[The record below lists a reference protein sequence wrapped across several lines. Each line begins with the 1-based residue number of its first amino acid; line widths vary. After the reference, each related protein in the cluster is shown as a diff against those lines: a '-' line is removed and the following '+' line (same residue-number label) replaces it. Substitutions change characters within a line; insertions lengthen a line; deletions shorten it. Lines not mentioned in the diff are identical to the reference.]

1 MMNNKTISEFQEKDS
16 LELPLLVK
24 SITKGITQKGAPY
37 ASIVLQDK
45 TGTIDGKIWDI
56 KPEQEEA
63 ITIGQVSKVSCEVLK
78 YNNALQL
85 RIHKI
90 EPMNQSEID
99 LGEYVIASK
108 VSKDDLKE
116 AITSTIDSIQNKN
129 YKALIQGLYEKAGEA
144 FYEYPAA
151 SKNHH
156 SFLGG
161 LATHVVGMVKLANA
175 LCELYP
181 QLNRDLLV
189 SGVLAHDLGKM
200 IELSGPITTEY
211 TLEGKLTGHISILHG
226 RLMQIADELNLG
238 TSEEAILLR
247 HCILS
252 HHGQLEYGSP
262 VVPLVQEA
270 EVLSFIDNLD
280 ARLNTLESAL
290 ESVNPGEF
298 TQRIFAMESRAFY
311 KPKND

>member
-1 MMNNKTISEFQEKDS
+1 MSNKKISEFVEKES
-16 LELPLLVK
+16 LEIPLLVK
-24 SITKGITQKGAPY
+24 SLTKGVTQKGAPY
-37 ASIVLQDK
+37 ASVVLQDS

-56 KPEQEEA
+56 KPELESIIE
-63 ITIGQVSKVSCEVLK
+63 IGKVQLVTCEVLK

-85 RIHKI
+85 RIHRI
-90 EPMNQSEID
+90 DALNQNEINLD
-99 LGEYVIASK
+99 EFVIASK
-108 VSKDDLKE
+108 VSRADLE
-116 AITSTIDSIQNKN
+116 MVITNTISSIKN
-129 YKALIQGLYEKAGEA
+129 DNYRSLIQGLFEMIGDD
-144 FYEYPAA
+144 FYNYPAA

-161 LATHVVGMVKLANA
+161 LATHVVEMIHLADA
-175 LCELYP
+175 LCNLYP

-200 IELSGPITTEY
+200 FELSGPITTEY

-226 RLMQIADELNLG
+226 RLMEIASRLG
-238 TSEEAILLR
+238 LSETEEAILLR

-262 VVPLVQEA
+262 VLPLVQEA
-270 EVLSFIDNLD
+270 EVLAFIDNLD
-280 ARLNTLESAL
+280 ARLNTLETAL
-290 ESVNPGEF
+290 SSVQPGEF
-298 TQRIFAMESRAFY
+298 TQRIFAMENRSFY

>member
-1 MMNNKTISEFQEKDS
+1 MNIKFINEFQDKDS

-24 SITKGITQKGAPY
+24 NITKGITQKGAPY

-45 TGTIDGKIWDI
+45 TGTIDGKMWDI
-56 KPEQEEA
+56 KPEQEA
-63 ITIGQVSKVSCEVLK
+63 VIALGQVQKVSCEVLK

-90 EPMNQSEID
+90 EPINQDEID
-99 LGEYVIASK
+99 LSNYIIASK
-108 VSKDDLKE
+108 VSKNDLKE
-116 AITSTIDSIQNKN
+116 VITTTIESIQNPN
-129 YKALIQGLYEKAGEA
+129 YKALIAGLFDMVGEG

-226 RLMQIADELNLG
+226 RLMQIANELNLG
-238 TSEEAILLR
+238 ETEEAILLR

-290 ESVNPGEF
+290 ESITPGEF
-298 TQRIFAMESRAFY
+298 TQRIFAMENRSFY

>member
-1 MMNNKTISEFQEKDS
+1 MSNKYVSDFQDKDS
-16 LELPLLVK
+16 LEQPLLVK
-24 SITKGITQKGAPY
+24 SLTKGITQKGAPY
-37 ASIVLQDK
+37 ASVVLQDK
-45 TGTIDGKIWDI
+45 TGTIDGKMWDI
-56 KPEQEEA
+56 KPEQEE
-63 ITIGQVSKVSCEVLK
+63 IIQLGQVQKVSCEVLK

-90 EPMNQSEID
+90 EPIDQSLID
-99 LGEYVIASK
+99 LSEYVIASK
-108 VSKDDLKE
+108 VAKADLKE
-116 AITSTIDSIQNKN
+116 VVEDTISSIKNDN
-129 YKALIQGLYEKAGEA
+129 YKALIQGLFTMVGEG

-161 LATHVVGMVKLANA
+161 LATHVVGMVKLANSI
-175 LCELYP
+175 CELYP

-226 RLMQIADELNLG
+226 RLMQIADQCGLG
-238 TSEEAILLR
+238 ESEEAILLR

-262 VVPLVQEA
+262 VLPLVQEA

-290 ESVNPGEF
+290 ESVQPGEF
-298 TQRIFAMESRAFY
+298 TQRIFAMENRSFY

>member
-1 MMNNKTISEFQEKDS
+1 MSNKKINEFVEKES
-16 LELPLLVK
+16 LEVPLLVK
-24 SITKGITQKGAPY
+24 SLTKGVTQKGAPY
-37 ASIVLQDK
+37 ASVVLQDS

-56 KPEQEEA
+56 KPEQEA
-63 ITIGQVSKVSCEVLK
+63 TIEIGKVQLIVCEVLK

-85 RIHKI
+85 RVHKI
-90 EPMNQSEID
+90 EALNQEEINLD
-99 LGEYVIASK
+99 EFVIASK
-108 VSKDDLKE
+108 VSRADLE
-116 AITSTIDSIQNKN
+116 MVINNTISSIENDN
-129 YKALIQGLYEKAGEA
+129 YRKLIEGLFEMIGSE
-144 FYEYPAA
+144 FYNYPAA

-161 LATHVVGMVKLANA
+161 LATHVVEMIHLADA
-175 LCELYP
+175 LCNLYP

-200 IELSGPITTEY
+200 FELSGPITTEY

-226 RLMQIADELNLG
+226 RLMEIASKLG
-238 TSEEAILLR
+238 LAETEEAVLLR

-262 VVPLVQEA
+262 VLPLVQEA
-270 EVLSFIDNLD
+270 EVLAFIDNLD
-280 ARLNTLESAL
+280 ARLNTLETAL
-290 ESVNPGEF
+290 SSVQPGEF
-298 TQRIFAMESRAFY
+298 TQRIFAMESRSFY

>member
-1 MMNNKTISEFQEKDS
+1 MNKYISDFQEKES
-16 LELPLLVK
+16 LELPLLIK

-37 ASIVLQDK
+37 ASVILQDK

-56 KPEQEEA
+56 KPEQEAA
-63 ITIGQVSKVSCEVLK
+63 ITIGQVEKISCEVLK
-78 YNNALQL
+78 YNNSLQL

-90 EPMNQSEID
+90 EPMNQNEID
-99 LGEYVIASK
+99 LSEYVIASK

-116 AITSTIDSIQNKN
+116 AITSTIASIQNKN
-129 YKALIQGLYEKAGEA
+129 YQALINGLYEMAGEA

-226 RLMQIADELNLG
+226 RLMQIADELNIG
-238 TSEEAILLR
+238 ESEEAILLR
-247 HCILS
+247 HCVLS

-290 ESVNPGEF
+290 ESITPGEF
-298 TQRIFAMESRAFY
+298 TQRIFAMENRAFY

>member
-1 MMNNKTISEFQEKDS
+1 MNKYISDFQEKES
-16 LELPLLVK
+16 LELPLLIK

-37 ASIVLQDK
+37 ASVILQDK

-56 KPEQEEA
+56 KPEQEAA
-63 ITIGQVSKVSCEVLK
+63 IAIGQVEKISCEVLK
-78 YNNALQL
+78 YNNSLQL

-90 EPMNQSEID
+90 EPMNQNEID
-99 LGEYVIASK
+99 LSEYVIASK

-116 AITSTIDSIQNKN
+116 AITSTIASIQNKN
-129 YKALIQGLYEKAGEA
+129 YQALINGLYEMAGEA

-226 RLMQIADELNLG
+226 RLMQIADELNIG
-238 TSEEAILLR
+238 DSEEAILLR
-247 HCILS
+247 HCVLS

-290 ESVNPGEF
+290 ESITPGEF
-298 TQRIFAMESRAFY
+298 TQRIFAMENRAFY

>member
-1 MMNNKTISEFQEKDS
+1 MNKYISDFQEKES
-16 LELPLLVK
+16 LELPLLIK

-37 ASIVLQDK
+37 ASVILQDK

-56 KPEQEEA
+56 KPEQEAA
-63 ITIGQVSKVSCEVLK
+63 ITIGQVEKISCEILK
-78 YNNALQL
+78 YNNSLQL

-90 EPMNQSEID
+90 EPMNQNEID
-99 LGEYVIASK
+99 LSEYVIASK
-108 VSKDDLKE
+108 VSKDELKE
-116 AITSTIDSIQNKN
+116 AITSTIASIQNKN
-129 YKALIQGLYEKAGEA
+129 YQALINGLYEMAGEA

-226 RLMQIADELNLG
+226 RLMQIADELNIG
-238 TSEEAILLR
+238 ESEEAILLR
-247 HCILS
+247 HCVLS

-290 ESVNPGEF
+290 ESITPGEF
-298 TQRIFAMESRAFY
+298 TQRIFAMENRAFY

>member
-1 MMNNKTISEFQEKDS
+1 MNKYISDFQEKES
-16 LELPLLVK
+16 LELPLLIK

-37 ASIVLQDK
+37 ASVILQDK

-56 KPEQEEA
+56 KPEQEAA
-63 ITIGQVSKVSCEVLK
+63 ITIGQVEKISCEVLK
-78 YNNALQL
+78 YNNSLQL

-90 EPMNQSEID
+90 EPMNQNEID
-99 LGEYVIASK
+99 LSEYVIASK

-116 AITSTIDSIQNKN
+116 AITATIASIQNKN
-129 YKALIQGLYEKAGEA
+129 YQALINGLYEMAGEA

-226 RLMQIADELNLG
+226 RLMQIADELNIG
-238 TSEEAILLR
+238 ESEEAILLR
-247 HCILS
+247 HCVLS

-290 ESVNPGEF
+290 ESITPGEF
-298 TQRIFAMESRAFY
+298 TQRIFAMENRAFY